1 MIRDHRCTIPA
12 GVVAFDSRKRV
23 AICLAYCP
31 WFGAVTNWTRTL
43 AFALNGLAT
52 VSNENRE
59 KNQYISKIRLKKMK
73 MKFQWKAF
81 DSERTR

>member
-23 AICLAYCP
+23 AVCLAYSP

-43 AFALNGLAT
+43 AFTFNGLAA
-52 VSNENRE
+52 VSNVNPR
-59 KNQYISKIRLKKMK
+59 KKLIHI
-73 MKFQWKAF
+73 
-81 DSERTR
+81 